1 MQDYNKAIKYLSK
14 DKLSNCA
21 LLQVLKRNTANI
33 LKAEED
39 GVLLFDEV
47 SNAYMLSAENTEKI
61 FECLKGL
68 ENCYLFYVTDNC
80 FVKYLQKLYNLDE
93 ILICKQFIYE
103 DEHIVDYDKNLD
115 IREPSSLDMDI
126 IKKNYDK
133 ITDEELEE
141 INKLHNLYVG
151 YDKSK
156 NMVGFIGS
164 HLEGS
169 MGILEVFPQYRRNG
183 YASELE
189 RFMINDFIRK
199 GMIPFCQVEVNN
211 EKSIR
216 LQRKLGLKESE
227 KVVYW
232 LSDNLEVK
240 FKITDEI
247 KEDK

>member
-1 MQDYNKAIKYLSK
+1 MQDYNKAVKYLSK

-21 LLQVLKRNTANI
+21 LLQVLKRNTARI
-33 LKAEED
+33 LKAEDD

-47 SNAYMLSAENTEKI
+47 SKAYMLSAKNIEKT
-61 FECLKGL
+61 FEWLKGL
-68 ENCYLFYVTDNC
+68 ENCYLFHVTDIC
-80 FVKYLQKLYNLDE
+80 FVEYLQKLYNLDE
-93 ILICKQFIYE
+93 ILTCKQFIYE
-103 DEHIVDYDKNLD
+103 GDCIVDYDKNLD

-151 YDKSK
+151 YDKDE
-156 NMVGFIGS
+156 NFVGFIGS

-189 RFMINDFIRK
+189 SFMINDFMRK
-199 GMIPFCQVEVNN
+199 GLIPFCQVEIDNK
-211 EKSIR
+211 KSIR

-232 LSDNLEVK
+232 LSNNLEMK
-240 FKITDEI
+240 FKIADEI

>member
-1 MQDYNKAIKYLSK
+1 
-14 DKLSNCA
+14 
-21 LLQVLKRNTANI
+21 
-33 LKAEED
+33 
-39 GVLLFDEV
+39 
-47 SNAYMLSAENTEKI
+47 
-61 FECLKGL
+61 
-68 ENCYLFYVTDNC
+68 
-80 FVKYLQKLYNLDE
+80 
-93 ILICKQFIYE
+93 
-103 DEHIVDYDKNLD
+103 
-115 IREPSSLDMDI
+115 MDI